1 MDFKGKAAAAALLCA
16 VLQASAWG
24 PAPGREQDGALVGFL
39 ESGRIKSLAAAADKA
54 SAPYS
59 PRPESVAALQSLV
72 DPVHVMVFFSARRP
86 EDLKLAAA
94 VCRAFEAA
102 ANTALTVEYVGVSE
116 DLARPASLLRDNGV
130 KSVPEI
136 VIFLQGLEG
145 GRITGRPRRPVEE
158 EIAETIQY
166 ARWRLAEDMITD
178 YDYFKFTFHE
188 DLPLDCT
195 KCHLPVRSVARPVR
209 SY

>member
-1 MDFKGKAAAAALLCA
+1 MYRTGRMIIAGALCAALL
-16 VLQASAWG
+16 ASVQG
-24 PAPGREQDGALVGFL
+24 TPGGRDDALVGFL
-39 ESGRIKSLAAAADKA
+39 SADKVMSLAAATDGTFSSYA
-54 SAPYS
+54 
-59 PRPESVAALQSLV
+59 PRPDPVATLRSLV
-72 DPVHVMVFFSARRP
+72 DPIHVMVFFAAWRQ

-94 VCRAFEAA
+94 VCRVLEAA

-116 DLARPASLLRDNGV
+116 DLTRPASLLRDNGV
-130 KSVPEI
+130 KSIPEI

-145 GRITGRPRRPVEE
+145 GRITGQPRRPVEE

-195 KCHLPVRSVARPVR
+195 KCHLPVRSGTRPVR

>member
-1 MDFKGKAAAAALLCA
+1 MRETTKGYAVRTIAIRLLCA
-16 VLQASAWG
+16 ALFVSARGG
-24 PAPGREQDGALVGFL
+24 PGIQDDGLVGFL
-39 ESGRIKSLAAAADKA
+39 ETSRVKSLAAAADKA
-54 SAPYS
+54 SVSYAP
-59 PRPESVAALQSLV
+59 RQESVATLQSLV
-72 DPVHVMVFFSARRP
+72 DPVHIMVFFVPWRA

-94 VCRAFEAA
+94 VCLSLEAA
-102 ANTALTVEYVGVSE
+102 ANTALTAEYVGVSE
-116 DLARPASLLRDNGV
+116 DLTRPASLLRDNGV

-145 GRITGRPRRPVEE
+145 GRITGRPGRPVEE
-158 EIAETIQY
+158 ELAGAIQY

-195 KCHLPVRSVARPVR
+195 KCHLP
-209 SY
+209 